1 MNGVYI
7 HIPFCKSK
15 CPYCDF
21 HSQVC
26 DDKLKAQYIQALVD
40 EIKTLRRTKA
50 FLPDGFTDVD
60 TLYIGGG
67 TPSVLKAEELE
78 SIVETAKSSFNISD
92 NAEITIECNPGSHI
106 EELIPT
112 FKKCGVNRVSLGM
125 QSAVDSERRI
135 LGRTADK
142 QRVKNVIDL
151 LKSNGIENISLDIML
166 GIPNQTKES
175 LSSTLEFI
183 KECNVPHVS
192 AYILKIEE
200 GTFFHTHSKRFEF
213 PDDDQCCELYEY
225 CYDYLADIGIKPYEI
240 SNFARNGYKSK
251 HNLKY
256 WTLENYL
263 GIGAAAHSFVDG
275 KRFFFKRDTL
285 AFINGESAE
294 FDCDGG
300 DEKEYIMLRLRLRE
314 GLKLLEL
321 SSLYSPKACE
331 KILKMAP
338 LFQKHGLVDFDG
350 ETLSLTQ
357 KGALLSNSI
366 IAELI

>member
-7 HIPFCKSK
+7 HVPFCKSK

-21 HSQVC
+21 HSQRC
-26 DDKLKAQYIQALVD
+26 DDELKTQYTQAIID

-78 SIVETAKSSFNISD
+78 SVIEAAKSSFKTSA
-92 NAEITIECNPGSHI
+92 NAEITIECNPGSPI
-106 EELIPT
+106 EALVPTLI
-112 FKKCGVNRVSLGM
+112 KCGVNRVSLGM

-135 LGRTADK
+135 LGRSADR
-142 QRVKNVIDL
+142 QRVKYVIDL

-166 GIPNQTKES
+166 GIPDQTKES
-175 LSSTLEFI
+175 LTSTLEFI
-183 KECNVPHVS
+183 KECEVPHVS
-192 AYILKIEE
+192 AYILKIED
-200 GTFFHTHSKRFEF
+200 GTFFHTHSERFNF
-213 PDDDQCCELYEY
+213 PDDDKCCELYEY
-225 CYDYLADIGIKPYEI
+225 CCDYLEGIGLKRYEI
-240 SNFARNGYKSK
+240 SNFAKAGYESR
-251 HNLKY
+251 HNTKY

-275 KRFFFKRDTL
+275 KRFFFERDTL

-314 GLKLLEL
+314 GLRLSEL
-321 SSLYSPKACE
+321 SNLYSSKACE
-331 KILKMAP
+331 KIFKKAP
-338 LFQKHGLVDFDG
+338 LLKNHGLVDFDG